1 MVEQFRGTVL
11 DRAVSLFSNAEA
23 EFVAASQAAQEAI
36 YFRALLRFNFR
47 QVAPSDKSAPQK
59 YRKIMPL
66 VL

>member
-47 QVAPSDKSAPQK
+47 QVGATE
-59 YRKIMPL
+59 I
-66 VL
+66 